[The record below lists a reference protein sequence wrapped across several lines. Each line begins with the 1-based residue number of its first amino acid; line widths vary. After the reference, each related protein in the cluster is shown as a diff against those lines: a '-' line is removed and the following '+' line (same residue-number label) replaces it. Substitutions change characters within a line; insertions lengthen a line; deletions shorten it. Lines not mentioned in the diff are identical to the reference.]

1 MSRRVLGL
9 IASVALAAA
18 GTFVLLAYVN
28 GADQRAAAGEEV
40 VPVLIVAEHVD
51 RGTAAA
57 DLGDLVKTTLVPA
70 KVRADGAV
78 ADLADLGDG
87 VAAVDLAAGEQLLA
101 ARFVSVN
108 DLETEAKIEVPDGL
122 LQVTVSLSPE
132 RAVGGRLRPGSTV
145 GVLASFEPFDVN
157 AAEPGGA
164 PEDQPVEIVLETPP
178 DEPSQPAKQL
188 RTPNSTHVV
197 LHKVLVTNVQIERL
211 PAETATPDVEQ
222 SNLELAPTGNLLV
235 TLAVT
240 APDAEKVVFAA
251 EHGTVWLAAEPDSA
265 DESGTAIQTRGTI
278 YR

>member
-18 GTFVLLAYVN
+18 GTFILLAYVN
-28 GADQRAAAGEEV
+28 GADERAAAGEEV
-40 VPVLIVAEHVD
+40 VPVLIVAEPIT

-57 DLGDLVKTTLVPA
+57 DLDDLVRSTLVPA
-70 KVRADGAV
+70 KVRAEGAV
-78 ADLADLGDG
+78 ADLGDLGEL
-87 VAAVDLAAGEQLLA
+87 VASVDLAPGEQLLA

-108 DLETEAKIEVPDGL
+108 DLETETKIEVPDGL

-145 GVLASFEPFDVN
+145 GVLASFEPFDVGTV
-157 AAEPGGA
+157 EPGGVQ
-164 PEDQPVEIVLETPP
+164 PEQPVEIVLETAPEE
-178 DEPSQPAKQL
+178 DAQPATKL

-251 EHGTVWLAAEPDSA
+251 EHGTVWLAAEPTGA
-265 DESGTAIQTRGTI
+265 DEAGTTIQTRGTI

>member
-9 IASVALAAA
+9 IASVVLAAA

-28 GADQRAAAGEEV
+28 SADQRAAAGEEV
-40 VPVLIVAEHVD
+40 VPVLIVAEPIS

-57 DLGDLVKTTLVPA
+57 ELDGLVRSTLVPA

-78 ADLADLGDG
+78 GELADLGDH
-87 VAAVDLAAGEQLLA
+87 VAAVDLAPGEQVLA

-108 DLETEAKIEVPDGL
+108 DLETETKIEVPDGL

-145 GVLASFEPFDVN
+145 GVLASFEPFDFN
-157 AAEPGGA
+157 SAEPGDV
-164 PEDQPVEIVLETPP
+164 PDQPVEIVLETQPEEEN
-178 DEPSQPAKQL
+178 EPATKL
-188 RTPNSTHVV
+188 RTPNSTHIV

-235 TLAVT
+235 TLAIG
-240 APDAEKVVFAA
+240 APDVEKVVFAA
-251 EHGTVWLAAEPDSA
+251 EHGTVWLAAEPTDA
-265 DESGTAIQTRGTI
+265 DETGTAIQTRGTI

>member
-28 GADQRAAAGEEV
+28 GADERAAAGEEV
-40 VPVLIVAEHVD
+40 VAVLIVAEPID

-57 DLGDLVKTTLVPA
+57 DLGDLVKSTLVPA
-70 KVRADGAV
+70 KVRAEGAV
-78 ADLADLGDG
+78 ADVADLEG
-87 VAAVDLAAGEQLLA
+87 VAAVDLAPGEQVLA
-101 ARFVSVN
+101 SRFVPVN
-108 DLETEAKIEVPDGL
+108 DLETEAKVEVPEGL

-145 GVLASFEPFDVN
+145 GVLASFEPFDFN
-157 AAEPGGA
+157 ATEPGGA
-164 PEDQPVEIVLETPP
+164 PEDQPVEIVLET
-178 DEPSQPAKQL
+178 EPEEEAEPATKL
-188 RTPNSTHVV
+188 RTPNSTHIV

-235 TLAVT
+235 TLAVS

-251 EHGTVWLAAEPDSA
+251 EHGTVWLAAEPAEA
-265 DESGTAIQTRGTI
+265 DETGTTIQTRGTI